1 MHEKSSIETILDK
14 DYMLGLNEKH
24 ITEGLDH
31 KNLLIISKKYFSNFT
46 KHRHEPADR
55 PKH

>member
-14 DYMLGLNEKH
+14 DDMLRLNEKH

-55 PKH
+55 PKQ

>member
-14 DYMLGLNEKH
+14 DDMLGLNEKH

-46 KHRHEPADR
+46 EHRHEPADR
-55 PKH
+55 PKQ

>member
-1 MHEKSSIETILDK
+1 MYEKSSIETILDK
-14 DYMLGLNEKH
+14 DDMLGLNEKH

-55 PKH
+55 PKQ